1 MSKTFKDKNRVNYG
15 SRRNRDEQDRHYR
28 NDNDNQRRQ
37 RRDDWKRN
45 WDQPE
50 ERHYG

>member
-28 NDNDNQRRQ
+28 NDNDNHRRH